1 MAISFGGLATGLDTN
16 SLVTQILQME
26 KRPLTR
32 LENDKAWN
40 GNRLAAFGQ
49 FEGKL
54 QSFLTKVQDL
64 DTADKLQP
72 KTAKLSAEGFFK
84 ATAATDALP
93 GSYQVEVVS
102 LAQVEKEVSQG
113 YADKAAKSFGTGTI
127 SLTVGDA
134 DPVDIAIDAE
144 NNSLEGMM
152 QAINDAGAGV
162 TASIINDGTGSPFRL
177 VLTANEVAK
186 AVTLDVAGLA
196 GGTYDNPAFTE
207 TQTGLKAHVR
217 VDGIDIY
224 GTGNTIKDAIPGVTL
239 DLAKAEEG
247 TNTTLTVAT
256 DEAAIKKKIQA
267 FVAGYNDV
275 VSFVTK
281 QSVIDGSAGGILKG
295 DSGLNSIKRRLQDM
309 LVSAVDGGGSL
320 KTLSQLGISSQKD
333 GTLKLD
339 DAVLTKAMQEN
350 LGDMAGSLA
359 GGDGTAGVATG
370 FKDYL
375 KSVTHTTDG
384 LYAGRKASIDSNLKR
399 INKGIE
405 QTNARLEQREK
416 ALRSQFNALEKLV
429 SAMNSQSAYV
439 SQQMTMLN
447 NMWSRD

>member
-16 SLVTQILQME
+16 SLVNQLLQME
-26 KRPLTR
+26 RRPLTR
-32 LENDKAWN
+32 LETDKAWN
-40 GNRLAAFGQ
+40 SNRLAAFGQ
-49 FEGKL
+49 FNSKL
-54 QSFLTKVQDL
+54 QNLLAKVEDIVSAADL
-64 DTADKLQP
+64 LP
-72 KTAKLSAEGFFK
+72 KKVGLGAEGFFK
-84 ATAATDALP
+84 ATATIEAMP

-113 YADKAAKSFGTGTI
+113 YIDKAAKNFGTGTI
-127 SLTVGDA
+127 SLTVGTADA
-134 DPVDIAIDAE
+134 VNIAIDAE

-152 QAINDAGAGV
+152 KAINDADAGV
-162 TASIINDGTGSPFRL
+162 TASIINDGTGSPYRL
-177 VLTANEVAK
+177 VITANEVAK
-186 AVTLDVAGLA
+186 PVTLDASGLS
-196 GGTYDNPAFTE
+196 GGTSANPAFTQ
-207 TQTGLKAHVR
+207 TQEGLKAHVR

-224 GTGNTIKDAIPGVTL
+224 GTANTIKDAISGVTL

-247 TNTTLTVAT
+247 TKTTLSVAT
-256 DEAAIKKKIQA
+256 DEAAIKKKLQA
-267 FVAGYNDV
+267 FVTGYNDV

-295 DSGLNSIKRRLQDM
+295 DSGLNSIKRHLQDM
-309 LVSAVDGGGSL
+309 LVSAGEGGGSL

-339 DAVLTKAMQEN
+339 DTVLTKAIQEN
-350 LGDMAGSLA
+350 LGDMAGLLA
-359 GGDGTAGVATG
+359 GSGDIPGIAAG

-384 LYAGRKASIDSNLKR
+384 LYAGRKQSIDSNIKR
-399 INKGIE
+399 INKSIE

-439 SQQMTMLN
+439 AQQMTMLN
-447 NMWSRD
+447 NLWSRD